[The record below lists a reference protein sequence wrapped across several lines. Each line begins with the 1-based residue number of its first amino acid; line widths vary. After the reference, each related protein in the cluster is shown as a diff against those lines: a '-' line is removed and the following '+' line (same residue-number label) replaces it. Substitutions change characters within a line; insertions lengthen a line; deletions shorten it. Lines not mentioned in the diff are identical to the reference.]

1 MIKNCTV
8 SLVGYFVDLFLI
20 LRSKY
25 CINRGCF
32 SLLLDHNITCSHCER
47 DSLALVLDFFSLGG
61 VAQLFEGVIS
71 W

>member
-32 SLLLDHNITCSHCER
+32 SLLLDHNITCSHLR
-47 DSLALVLDFFSLGG
+47 DHFLALVLDFSLGS
-61 VAQLFEGVIS
+61 VAQPLGGFIS